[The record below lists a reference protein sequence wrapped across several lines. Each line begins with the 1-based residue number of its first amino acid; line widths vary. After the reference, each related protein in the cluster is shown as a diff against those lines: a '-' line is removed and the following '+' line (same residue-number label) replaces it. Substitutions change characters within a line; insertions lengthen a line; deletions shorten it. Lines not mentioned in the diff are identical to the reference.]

1 MFICIYQPIYTFCLV
16 GALRSLCAA
25 TVILRRCRR
34 PYCAAMATSRLCRRL
49 TALLRGTRGDPTALS
64 QDGVPTVFV
73 LSMFKVR
80 AVSRRSLEMP
90 QRSLRLDGAQVS
102 NCQKRTSLIDTANL
116 KHCRTPPLF
125 TAYLWHNTASTLSSC
140 QP

>member
-1 MFICIYQPIYTFCLV
+1 MVKIMFICIYQPIYTILFGMVHCNLCTPTAILGDLSVV
-16 GALRSLCAA
+16 GDLI
-25 TVILRRCRR
+25 V
-34 PYCAAMATSRLCRRL
+34 
-49 TALLRGTRGDPTALS
+49 LLRQTRGDPTALP
-64 QDGVPTVFV
+64 QEGVPTAFV

-102 NCQKRTSLIDTANL
+102 NCQIRTSLIDTANL